1 MKRFVTKLK
10 HRDLEQLETKV
21 ESGISLDGLTFEF
34 HNITLDENFLIF
46 LKTSDQDLS
55 FEESNIFVGKLK
67 VSV

>member
-21 ESGISLDGLTFEF
+21 ESGISLDGLTSES
-34 HNITLDENFLIF
+34 HNITLDENFLKNNQI

-55 FEESNIFVGKLK
+55 FEVSNIFVGKL
-67 VSV
+67 